1 MEGEQIQDSS
11 GVSVDTTKDFHKDI
25 QILEHISE
33 LRRQIRDR
41 FETVF
46 KDLPEFSNGTFKLN
60 QYMKENPQ
68 SIIFV
73 PEKDLNMFPVIIEEA
88 KTFSK
93 DFKARS
99 STEKGLNQIRE
110 HEFEHLQKAYELGA
124 DIKGMGFIIMK
135 HKDKPI
141 FGGFVMPQK
150 NQEISLRDRLRIKLA
165 PKTLAFRNTDD
176 MLSSEL
182 LIAKSLVKAKS
193 WEDFDQT
200 MKDVFF
206 VISERYLP
214 EKVHNIFQKLN
225 RGE

>member
-11 GVSVDTTKDFHKDI
+11 GVSVNTTKDFRKDTP
-25 QILEHISE
+25 ILEHISE

-68 SIIFV
+68 TIIFV

-124 DIKGMGFIIMK
+124 DTKGIGFIILK

-141 FGGFVMPQK
+141 FGGFVASPD

-165 PKTLAFRNTDD
+165 PKTLAFRNADD

-182 LIAKSLVKAKS
+182 LIAKSLVKSKS

-200 MKDVFF
+200 MKDVLF

-214 EKVHNIFQKLN
+214 ERIRNFIQRIKKK
-225 RGE
+225 